1 MYEKYP
7 GMWFE
12 NRYDTIVR
20 IDMEVSHVPLVSPL
34 ENFSVYDMASM
45 ANVREVDIQGGL
57 IIVGK
62 IFDHYKIPFLEG
74 ILFCLPGVLFCSSEK
89 MVNF

>member
-1 MYEKYP
+1 MNNSGQLNHCLHCPTHKFLSK
-7 GMWFE
+7 GMFILANKE
-12 NRYDTIVR
+12 RYSIV
-20 IDMEVSHVPLVSPL
+20 L
-34 ENFSVYDMASM
+34 F
-45 ANVREVDIQGGL
+45 
-57 IIVGK
+57 IVGK